1 MPPLLHQLIR
11 DSAAKRP
18 DGIAVFDSHGGHS
31 YRWLQERVS
40 RVAGGLRAAGLEPG
54 ERIAIQLPKGID
66 NIVFLFAA
74 ARAGCVFV
82 PVNPLLKP
90 LQVGHILRDC
100 GAAMLLTNPQ
110 RAQLLEGELASC
122 GALRLVVLSGKAESV
137 QIAATGSSRIVRRAE
152 EIVAAPLQDD
162 TAGPN
167 DLAGVF
173 YTSGSTGLPKGVML
187 SHANLVIGAESVNA
201 YLRTGPEDR
210 LLALLPFSFDYG
222 FSQLSSAFAAGAGVM
237 PMEYLLPQGVVRAVA
252 QHAITGLAGV
262 PSMWN
267 RLCRVD
273 WPDAARNHLRYL
285 CNSGGTLPASTTRR
299 LRELLPATDIYLMY
313 GLTEA
318 FRSTYLDPA
327 LVDQH
332 PDSIGRPIPNAELHV
347 VRPDGSECAPGEPGE
362 LVHLG
367 PLVAQGYWN
376 SEPGSNRTF
385 APWQGRAAV
394 WSGDR
399 VVQDREGLLY
409 FLGRNDGMI
418 KTSGYRISPGEIEAV
433 ALLHPEVRSALA
445 TSVPDPE
452 IGEAIILFVE
462 GRCDTEAL
470 THLLHR
476 SLPSY
481 MHPRRLECVPVFP
494 LTPNGKPDRTALLA
508 GLGDAA

>member
-1 MPPLLHQLIR
+1 MAKLLHHLIR
-11 DSAAKRP
+11 DSAAERP
-18 DGIAVFDSHGGHS
+18 DGIALFDSHGSHP
-31 YRWLQERVS
+31 YHWLQERVS

-54 ERIAIQLPKGID
+54 ERIAIQLPKGVD
-66 NIVFLFAA
+66 NIVLLFAA
-74 ARAGCVFV
+74 ASAGCVFV
-82 PVNPLLKP
+82 PLNPLLKP
-90 LQVGHILRDC
+90 LQVGHVLRDS
-100 GAAMLLTNPQ
+100 GAAMLVTNPQ
-110 RAQLLEGELASC
+110 RAQLLKDELPAC
-122 GALRLVVLSGKAESV
+122 PALRLLVLSDDSEAAA
-137 QIAATGSSRIVRRAE
+137 IAAASPGLDVHLAQEMATDA
-152 EIVAAPLQDD
+152 LQDD
-162 TAGPN
+162 SAGPN
-167 DLAGVF
+167 DLAGIF

-201 YLRTGPEDR
+201 YLGNGPDDR
-210 LLALLPFSFDYG
+210 LLGLLPFSFDYG
-222 FSQLSSAFAAGAGVM
+222 FSQLSSAFAVGAAVM
-237 PMEYLLPQGVVRAVA
+237 PMEYLLPQAVVRAIG
-252 QHAITGLAGV
+252 QYEITGLAGV

-267 RLCRVD
+267 RLSRVE
-273 WPDAARNHLRYL
+273 WPQAGRAQLRYL
-285 CNSGGTLPASTTRR
+285 CNSGGTLAANTTRR
-299 LRELLPATDIYLMY
+299 LRELLPGTDIYLMY

-327 LVDQH
+327 LVDTH
-332 PDSIGRPIPNAELHV
+332 PNSIGRPIPNAELHV

-376 SEPGSNRTF
+376 TAPGSNRTF

-399 VVQDREGLLY
+399 VVQDREGLFY

-418 KTSGYRISPGEIEAV
+418 KTSGYRVSPGEIEAV
-433 ALLHPEVRSALA
+433 ALLHPKVRSALA

-462 GRCDTEAL
+462 AGGELEAL
-470 THLLHR
+470 TRLLHR

-481 MHPRRLECVPVFP
+481 MHPRRIECVAAFP
-494 LTPNGKPDRTALLA
+494 LTPNGKPDRAALLA

>member
-1 MPPLLHQLIR
+1 MALLLHQLIR
-11 DSAAKRP
+11 DSAARRP
-18 DGIAVFDSHGGHS
+18 DGIAVFDGHDQ
-31 YRWLQERVS
+31 YAYHWLQERVS
-40 RVAGGLRAAGLEPG
+40 RVAGGLRAAGIKPG

-66 NIVFLFAA
+66 NIVFMFAA
-74 ARAGCVFV
+74 TSAGCVFV

-100 GAAMLLTNPQ
+100 GATMLVTNPQ
-110 RAQLLEGELASC
+110 RAQLLQRELASC
-122 GALRLVVLSGKAESV
+122 PALRQLVLSGNAGAAEN
-137 QIAATGSSRIVRRAE
+137 ATGATGLSVRLAE
-152 EIVAAPLQDD
+152 EMVADPLQNDTAAPDE
-162 TAGPN
+162 
-167 DLAGVF
+167 LAGIF

-187 SHANLVIGAESVNA
+187 SHANLVIGAESVNT
-201 YLRTGPEDR
+201 YLGNSPDDR

-222 FSQLSSAFAAGAGVM
+222 FSQLSSAFAVGAAVM
-237 PMEYLLPQGVVRAVA
+237 PMEYLLPQAVVRTLA
-252 QHAITGLAGV
+252 QYAITGLAGV

-267 RLCRVD
+267 QLSRVE
-273 WPDAARNHLRYL
+273 WPEAARTQLRYL
-285 CNSGGTLPASTTRR
+285 CNSGGALPANTTRR
-299 LRELLPATDIYLMY
+299 LRERLPETDIYLMY

-327 LVDQH
+327 LVDTH

-347 VRPDGSECAPGEPGE
+347 VRPDGSACAPGEPGE

-376 SEPGSNRTF
+376 IEAGSNRTF

-399 VVQDREGLLY
+399 VVQDREGLFY

-418 KTSGYRISPGEIEAV
+418 KTSGYRVSPGEIEAV
-433 ALLHPEVRSALA
+433 ALLHPDVRSALA

-462 GRCDTEAL
+462 AGCETEAL

-481 MHPRRLECVPVFP
+481 MHPRRIERVTVFP
-494 LTPNGKPDRTALLA
+494 LTPNGKPDRSALLA